1 MTSVLGEIGVQST
14 NNEII
19 TELLMKISLYE
30 DHINYYNAKLF
41 PKRQKK
47 KNHSKQKK
55 LMLKQ
60 MSGAGYP

>member
-30 DHINYYNAKLF
+30 DHINYNAKLF
-41 PKRQKK
+41 PKGRKK
-47 KNHSKQKK
+47 THSKQKN